1 MTGAPE
7 LGDPDT
13 DTEPGR
19 HDVLADV
26 SRLIAELDRHP
37 DPAVGE
43 SVAALLGGIDAVHRT
58 GLAHLF
64 GAVQELGGEA
74 FVNKL
79 TADAAIRLLLMSY
92 DLLAVDRRLMTEEA
106 LDAVRGHLHGHGVD
120 VELLE
125 VAGSEVFV
133 KLHGIDETSLP
144 IDAIRHDIEAAL
156 REGPIGFQFLTF
168 GERERPKPAALVQLG
183 GRRPI
188 TRPIYHPVCAIDDVE
203 PGQMK
208 AVDVQGHPVLLANV
222 AGDIYA
228 IANRCGETPL
238 PLEFGTLDGP
248 TLLCTWHACQYDVRS
263 GARIDDPEAPR
274 LPVYPVRVDGEAILI
289 AMGVEDVPPG
299 AGS

>member
-7 LGDPDT
+7 LGDPGT
-13 DTEPGR
+13 DTEASR
-19 HDVLADV
+19 HDVLAEV

-43 SVAALLGGIDAVHRT
+43 KVGALLAGIDAVHRT

-64 GAVQELGGEA
+64 GAVQELGGET

-106 LDAVRGHLHGHGVD
+106 LDAVRGHLHGYGVD

-133 KLHGIDETSLP
+133 RLHGLEATALP

-156 REGPIGFQFLTF
+156 RAGPIGFQFLTF
-168 GERERPKPAALVQLG
+168 GERERPKPASLVQLG

-188 TRPIYHPVCAIDDVE
+188 TRPIYHSTCAVDDVG
-203 PGQMK
+203 PGELK
-208 AVDVQGHPVLLANV
+208 AVDVEGQPVLLANV

-238 PLEFGTLDGP
+238 PLEFGSLDGP
-248 TLLCTWHACQYDVRS
+248 ILLCTWHACRYDVRS
-263 GARIDDPEAPR
+263 GARIDDANAPR
-274 LPVYPVRVDGEAILI
+274 LPVYPVRIDGDTILI
-289 AMGVEDVPPG
+289 AMGVEDVPRN
-299 AGS
+299 AGL